1 MCVSIY
7 PQMHIFSVW
16 KHFIIFAAE
25 NYIIIKYG
33 GTNQLSHK
41 DFPA

>member
-7 PQMHIFSVW
+7 PQNFDVW

-33 GTNQLSHK
+33 GTNQLSYQ